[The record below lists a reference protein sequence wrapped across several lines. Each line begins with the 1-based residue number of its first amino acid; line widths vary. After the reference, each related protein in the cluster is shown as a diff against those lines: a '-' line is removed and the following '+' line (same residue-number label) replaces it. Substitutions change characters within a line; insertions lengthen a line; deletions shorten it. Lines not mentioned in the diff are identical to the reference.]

1 MRNHRLF
8 GVGIAVLLGTSLLD
22 PQSSSAQ
29 EHHHQAAGTPLRGAG
44 VRLAS
49 AAFPADH
56 RPSSLVTGDD
66 THIGVL
72 RPAGTRYLEAAWA
85 WASYVSAHT
94 PAKTPAAP
102 APAVAA
108 TYSVAPAATAT
119 QPSTGDDTH
128 IGVLRP
134 AGTRYLQAAWAWASY
149 VSAHT
154 PAKAP
159 AAPAPAVAATHIVV
173 TPVAPV
179 AQPAVSDVWAG
190 LRRCESGGNYAENT
204 GNGYYGAY
212 QFSAATWHGL
222 GFPGLPSDASPAV
235 QDRAAQQLQARSGW
249 GQWPSCSRR
258 LRLT

>member
-56 RPSSLVTGDD
+56 RPSSLV
-66 THIGVL
+66 
-72 RPAGTRYLEAAWA
+72 
-85 WASYVSAHT
+85 
-94 PAKTPAAP
+94 
-102 APAVAA
+102 
-108 TYSVAPAATAT
+108 
-119 QPSTGDDTH
+119 TGDDTH